1 MLSKKSPFLSV
12 IALDCTWGF
21 WLSRSLDQSLDSHAR
36 DANWGRNGWPDGTE
50 RQGLKVLYDSGE
62 MEFVTRAGQPSM
74 PHAFKSVVDL
84 EVSKTHLDA
93 LTFIP

>member
-1 MLSKKSPFLSV
+1 
-12 IALDCTWGF
+12 
-21 WLSRSLDQSLDSHAR
+21 
-36 DANWGRNGWPDGTE
+36 
-50 RQGLKVLYDSGE
+50 
-62 MEFVTRAGQPSM
+62 MEFVTGAGQPSK

>member
-1 MLSKKSPFLSV
+1 M
-12 IALDCTWGF
+12 
-21 WLSRSLDQSLDSHAR
+21 
-36 DANWGRNGWPDGTE
+36 E

-62 MEFVTRAGQPSM
+62 MEFVTRAGQPSK

-93 LTFIP
+93 LAFIR